1 MKKFTNIDSDI
12 IKENAEIA
20 INFNSNMQEILEKL
34 DKIKV
39 GIDDLALEQ
48 IKNPRD
54 YGYIGI
60 IEHINSEL
68 DEILDFLG

>member
-20 INFNSNMQEILEKL
+20 INFNNNMQEILEKL

-48 IKNPRD
+48 IKSPRD

-60 IEHINSEL
+60 IEHVNSEL
-68 DEILDFLG
+68 DKILDFLG